1 MPRVEASVLWPA
13 PFGEGDMIDVDAAID
28 TLATI
33 FEAAPEGAVFL
44 TALGPNGAV
53 NSLASRETDRIGSF
67 LQRHDRAGAGLYFCV
82 STLRDGA
89 DGRSKNNVGWIAGL
103 HADIDYKDHD
113 LDPDE
118 IQRRLDQTLLPA
130 SLVIATGGG
139 LHCYWL
145 FREAELA
152 TLEAVA
158 RVEAALRRLAD
169 RIGGDPQCAEC
180 ARLMRVP
187 GTVNYKREV
196 PVAVCVLRER
206 LAARYELAEL
216 EEWLAEARP
225 LLTRRPKQGNGAGEP
240 FAAYAGNGATP
251 IDVAARLA
259 QMRHGGAGDAS
270 IHKTQVQVTAALLE
284 RGEEID
290 AVVAKVLAATKLI
303 GDPAWDWA
311 KEERDIRGLCES
323 WLKKHPHGEHEPLL
337 AELARLSRFDY
348 DRRRKQEAKKLGIKV
363 DTLDHEVAELRAQNA
378 ADKEFLPHWTV
389 EPWPEQVDGVVL
401 LDALRAHFRR
411 YVVLPE
417 HADIALALWTLN
429 TWVFESFDIAPYLSI
444 TSPTRRCGKTVLM
457 TMLYWLCR
465 RGKKSDSMS
474 RPAIYRSVDTERPTL
489 VLDEVGWVLDTK
501 DERQG
506 ILCGGFERNGFVEV
520 CEGEGTSITTR
531 LFSTFCPKAFGLI
544 GHLTATLTDRS
555 IVIRM
560 RRKRPSEKAERLR
573 RRDNEAH
580 AQLRR
585 QCLRWGTDNA
595 EALAQMAPAALPS
608 LNDRANDLWEPLLAI
623 ADRAGGEWPDR
634 ARTAALAL
642 SSGSAAGDDTQGV
655 ELLADIKGAFDASG
669 LAEISTKALIAALC
683 MDTERPWAA
692 YFRGE
697 EITDRQL
704 AKLLKPFGIVSITVH
719 PPGMRHAKGYRRTDF
734 EDAWA
739 RYL

>member
-1 MPRVEASVLWPA
+1 ML
-13 PFGEGDMIDVDAAID
+13 DVDTAID

-53 NSLASRETDRIGSF
+53 HSLASRETDRIETF
-67 LQRHDRAGAGLYFCV
+67 LQRHDRTGVGLYFCV

-89 DGRSKNNVGWIAGL
+89 NGRSKNNVGWIAGL

-113 LDPDE
+113 CAPEE
-118 IQRRLDQTLLPA
+118 IQRRLDQALLPA
-130 SLVIATGGG
+130 SLVIGTGGG

-145 FREAELA
+145 FHEAEAA
-152 TLEAVA
+152 TPEAVA
-158 RVEAALRRLAD
+158 RVEAALHRLAD
-169 RIGGDPQCAEC
+169 HLGGDPQCAEIS
-180 ARLMRVP
+180 RLMRVP
-187 GTVNYKREV
+187 GTVNFKRER
-196 PVAVCVLRER
+196 PSAVRVLEVRP
-206 LAARYELAEL
+206 AARYELAEL
-216 EEWLAEARP
+216 EEWLAEGRP
-225 LLTRRPKQGNGAGEP
+225 LLTRRPKQGNGAGKP

-259 QMRHGGAGDAS
+259 QMRHGSADDAS

-290 AVVAKVLAATKLI
+290 AVVARVLAATKLV
-303 GDPAWDWA
+303 GDPAWEWT
-311 KEERDIRGLCES
+311 KEERDIRGMCES
-323 WLKKHPHGEHEPLL
+323 WLKKHPRHDPLL
-337 AELARLSRFDY
+337 VELARLSRFEY
-348 DRRRKQEAKKLGIKV
+348 DRRRKQEAKKLGIKL
-363 DTLDHEVAELRAQNA
+363 DTLDREVADLRAQA
-378 ADKEFLPHWTV
+378 ASERGFLPHWSV
-389 EPWPEQVDGVVL
+389 EPWPDQVDGEPL
-401 LDALRAHFRR
+401 LDSLRAHFNR

-429 TWVFESFDIAPYLSI
+429 SWVFESFDIAPYLSVA
-444 TSPTRRCGKTVLM
+444 SPTRRCGKTVLM
-457 TMLYWLCR
+457 TLLYWLCR
-465 RGKKSDSMS
+465 RGKKSDNMS
-474 RPAIYRSVDTERPTL
+474 KAAIYRSVDTERPTL
-489 VLDEVGWVLDTK
+489 VLDEVGWVVDTK

-544 GHLTATLTDRS
+544 GQLTPTLTDRS
-555 IVIRM
+555 IVIAM
-560 RRKRPSEKAERLR
+560 CRKMPSERAERLR
-573 RRDNEAH
+573 RRDTEEH
-580 AQLRR
+580 AQMRR

-595 EALAQMAPAALPS
+595 ETLAQMAPAALPS

-669 LAEISTKALIAALC
+669 LAEVSTKALIAALC

-704 AKLLKPFGIVSITVH
+704 AKLLKPFRIVSTTVH
-719 PPGMRHAKGYRRTDF
+719 PPGAPHAKGYRRADF